1 MKKLILM
8 RHGQA
13 EEAIQVEI
21 SISIDVSRLKDAR
34 MVGQRM
40 QTLPKVWLPKYV
52 ICSSATRASQTWDAV
67 RTELKMRR
75 AVHYSQELLGC
86 SVGLMVDMLMS
97 IPDTAASVLIIGHNP
112 VWESLCERFT
122 GLSRLIRP
130 ADVLLF
136 ENEAESWVTA
146 STQGLAACK
155 ARRPNDFIKLE
166 SKVVPAIIE
175 TERLFIKAV
184 AR

>member
-13 EEAIQVEI
+13 ESFHPSGDFYRVLTSQG
-21 SISIDVSRLKDAR
+21 LKDAR

-67 RTELKMRR
+67 GAELKMRR
-75 AVHYSQELLGC
+75 ADHYSQELLGC

-136 ENEAESWVTA
+136 ENEADSWVTA
-146 STQGLAACK
+146 STSRDWLLVKHVGPTTSSSWEVK
-155 ARRPNDFIKLE
+155 A
-166 SKVVPAIIE
+166 
-175 TERLFIKAV
+175 
-184 AR
+184 